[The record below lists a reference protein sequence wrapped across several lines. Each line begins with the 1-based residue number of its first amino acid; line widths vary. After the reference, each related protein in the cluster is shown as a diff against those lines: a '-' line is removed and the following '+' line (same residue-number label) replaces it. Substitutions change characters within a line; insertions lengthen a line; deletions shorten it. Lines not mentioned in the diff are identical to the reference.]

1 MGEKQ
6 REEEF
11 NIRRHVLSRDRM
23 ENYTKQRFPHLVVP
37 EHTWVESLVRIIIFW
52 TNVSPSLPACFL
64 LLSFL
69 SMGCGIWGFY
79 RSQKRALYPL
89 ELELHAIVR
98 HQRWMLKFKL
108 WSSTKAKSAL
118 KSWTIILFLRLIFK
132 LNKLKYHVLV
142 FWYNIFGEPN
152 TNVAENVI

>member
-1 MGEKQ
+1 MFCLETGWKTTP
-6 REEEF
+6 
-11 NIRRHVLSRDRM
+11 SKDS
-23 ENYTKQRFPHLVVP
+23 
-37 EHTWVESLVRIIIFW
+37 HTWWSQNTPGWNPWWELFFFFW

-98 HQRWMLKFKL
+98 HPRWMLKFKL

-118 KSWTIILFLRLIFK
+118 KSWTIILSLRLILK